1 MTHYSLF
8 IYGKSVDTDETY
20 DVVSPG
26 DGTVIATLAKGGT
39 AEVDAAVEAAAAAFA
54 SSGWRE
60 TPMHERAAVIDRAA
74 DAIEA
79 RAEEIS
85 LLASR
90 ENGTPVRLAQGLSVG
105 FPVMHIRYFADLAR
119 RHVTDQPTMVSGSV
133 VGIIRREPIGVVAGI
148 VPWNFPLLLTVWKS
162 IPAIAAGNSVVL
174 KADEKT
180 PSTALIL
187 AEVLKA
193 AGLPDGVFNV
203 ITGDGAEVGG
213 HLTKHPKVRK
223 VSFTGSTAT
232 GRTVM
237 ANAAERVKKV
247 TMELGGKGANIVLP
261 DADLDL
267 AVDGSLWA
275 FLVHAGQACESGTR
289 LFVHRTIY
297 REFVDRLVQ
306 RASQLTIGDPTDMS
320 TDIGPL
326 MNRAQRERVEGFID
340 SGKKDGATV
349 AFQAELPADLNREGM
364 WVPPTIF
371 TDVTPDMKITTEEIF
386 GPVVSVMAYDDI
398 DAVVA
403 EANTSE
409 YGLSAG
415 VWTTD
420 YTVAMDLAHR
430 LEAGTVWIN
439 DWHALSGQLPFGGVK
454 QSGFGREMGPNA
466 INEYTNEKSIAID
479 YSGRDARAA
488 WGLTIP

>member
-1 MTHYSLF
+1 MKHYSLL
-8 IYGKSVDTDETY
+8 INGKAVDTGEKY
-20 DVVSPG
+20 DLVSPG
-26 DGTVIATLAKGGT
+26 TGEVIATLAKGGT
-39 AEVDAAVEAAAAAFA
+39 AEVDDAVEAAAAAFVN
-54 SSGWRE
+54 SGWRE
-60 TPMHERAAVIDRAA
+60 TPMHERAAVLDRVA

-79 RAEEIS
+79 RAQEIS
-85 LLASR
+85 LLSSQ

-105 FPVMHIRYFADLAR
+105 FPVTHIRYFADLAR
-119 RHVTDQPTMVSGSV
+119 RHVTDQPAMVSGSV
-133 VGIIRREPIGVVAGI
+133 VGVIRREPIGVVAGI
-148 VPWNFPLLLTVWKS
+148 VPWNFPLLITVWKS

-174 KADEKT
+174 KVDEKT

-187 AEVLKA
+187 AEELKA
-193 AGLPDGVFNV
+193 AGLPDGVFN
-203 ITGDGAEVGG
+203 IISGDGAEVGG

-237 ANAAERVKKV
+237 ANAAERVKQV

-289 LFVHRTIY
+289 LFVHRDIY
-297 REFVDRLVQ
+297 REFVDRLAQGVS
-306 RASQLTIGDPTDMS
+306 RLTIGDPTDMS

-326 MNRAQRERVEGFID
+326 MNSAQRDRVEGFIEG
-340 SGKKDGATV
+340 GKKEGATV
-349 AFQAELPADLNREGM
+349 AFRAELPSGLNSEGM

-371 TDVTPDMKITTEEIF
+371 TDVTPDMKIATDEIF

-403 EANTSE
+403 EANASE

-430 LEAGTVWIN
+430 LEAGTVWVN
-439 DWHALSGQLPFGGVK
+439 DWHALSGALPFGGVK

-466 INEYTNEKSIAID
+466 INAYTNEKAIGID

>member
-1 MTHYSLF
+1 
-8 IYGKSVDTDETY
+8 
-20 DVVSPG
+20 
-26 DGTVIATLAKGGT
+26 
-39 AEVDAAVEAAAAAFA
+39 
-54 SSGWRE
+54 
-60 TPMHERAAVIDRAA
+60 
-74 DAIEA
+74 
-79 RAEEIS
+79 
-85 LLASR
+85 
-90 ENGTPVRLAQGLSVG
+90 
-105 FPVMHIRYFADLAR
+105 
-119 RHVTDQPTMVSGSV
+119 
-133 VGIIRREPIGVVAGI
+133 
-148 VPWNFPLLLTVWKS
+148 
-162 IPAIAAGNSVVL
+162 
-174 KADEKT
+174 
-180 PSTALIL
+180 
-187 AEVLKA
+187 
-193 AGLPDGVFNV
+193 
-203 ITGDGAEVGG
+203 
-213 HLTKHPKVRK
+213 
-223 VSFTGSTAT
+223 
-232 GRTVM
+232 
-237 ANAAERVKKV
+237 
-247 TMELGGKGANIVLP
+247 
-261 DADLDL
+261 
-267 AVDGSLWA
+267 
-275 FLVHAGQACESGTR
+275 
-289 LFVHRTIY
+289 
-297 REFVDRLVQ
+297 
-306 RASQLTIGDPTDMS
+306 
-320 TDIGPL
+320 
-326 MNRAQRERVEGFID
+326 VEGFID